1 MRTMQYVTGNICFSK
16 GPPGGVSHFVGRVYE
31 PYVRVAVDSFTCG
44 QEVDNL
50 TNGTVNQFS
59 MDKILKFH
67 FNQIGQSASRGNLLP

>member
-1 MRTMQYVTGNICFSK
+1 MQYMTGNICFSK
-16 GPPGGVSHFVGRVYE
+16 GRPGDVSHFVGRVYE
-31 PYVRVAVDSFTCG
+31 PYVRVTVDGFTCG

-67 FNQIGQSASRGNLLP
+67 LHQIGQSVSRGNLPP